1 MAVKIRLT
9 RMGKHKRPFYRIV
22 VADSRMPRDGRFIEI
37 LGTYDPLAN
46 PAAVNVKTEKTVDWL
61 KKGAQMT
68 DTIRTIFKR
77 SGVIQQFKGVQ
88 GK

>member
-37 LGTYDPLAN
+37 LGTYDPLAK
-46 PAAVNVKTEKTVDWL
+46 PAAVDIKTEKTVGWL

-68 DTIRTIFKR
+68 DTIRTIFKQ
-77 SGVIQQFKGVQ
+77 SGLIQQFKGVQ